1 MNIRNLLSLLYKQ
14 YKYCRFTHQARF
26 KIASTQET
34 IDYIVSQ
41 RCSVSRYGDGEF
53 DVAFGVSK
61 FFQSA
66 DPELA
71 ERLRDLLNI
80 SEDGYIVCL
89 PHSLLMLEGLCKG
102 AQRHWMSFVRYNG
115 DRIQRLLMQT
125 KYFDSLFTR
134 FYMDRV
140 DKITANAIA
149 CSIKQIWNGRDVYII
164 EGNTTR
170 FGKGNDFISNAK
182 SVHRILCPP
191 KNAFAKYHDI
201 LSVAGEKIPKKENV
215 LVLIA
220 LGMTATVMAYDL
232 HKMGYQA
239 IDIGHADIEYSWWK
253 MGATERCPIP
263 DKATFEA
270 GVYEGIGDVND
281 DIYKKQIIAEIK

>member
-80 SEDGYIVCL
+80 SEDGYIVC
-89 PHSLLMLEGLCKG
+89 HSLLMLEGLCKG

-115 DRIQRLLMQT
+115 DRIQRLLMQN

>member
-115 DRIQRLLMQT
+115 DRIQRLLMQN

-263 DKATFEA
+263 GKATFEA